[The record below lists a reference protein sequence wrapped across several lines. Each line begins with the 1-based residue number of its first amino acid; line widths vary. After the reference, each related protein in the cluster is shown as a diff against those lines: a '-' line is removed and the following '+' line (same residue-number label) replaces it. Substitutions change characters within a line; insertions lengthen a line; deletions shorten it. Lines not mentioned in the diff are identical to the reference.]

1 MASNQLWREASCA
14 RRAVVNEH
22 ADLYHFRPERVP
34 ERVVVVVSLSL
45 FLSPSL
51 WPTNTSVVDLLVYH
65 SLSHRALA

>member
-51 WPTNTSVVDLLVYH
+51 
-65 SLSHRALA
+65 